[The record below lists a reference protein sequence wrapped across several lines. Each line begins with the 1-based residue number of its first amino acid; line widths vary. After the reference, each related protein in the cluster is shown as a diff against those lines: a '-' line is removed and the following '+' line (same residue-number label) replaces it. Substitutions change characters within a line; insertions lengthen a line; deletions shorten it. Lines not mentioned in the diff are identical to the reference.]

1 MSFLADENF
10 PRPAVEALRQ
20 AGLDVEWIAEV
31 NPGAAD
37 DEVLAHCVS
46 TGRTLL
52 TFDKDF
58 GELAYH
64 RGLPS
69 ECGVVLFR
77 ILSQSPE
84 EIAALALSTIRSQ
97 PTWIGQF
104 SVVTRTRV
112 GMWPLPSQRHH
123 DPTG

>member
-1 MSFLADENF
+1 M
-10 PRPAVEALRQ
+10 
-20 AGLDVEWIAEV
+20 I
-31 NPGAAD
+31 
-37 DEVLAHCVS
+37 LAHCVS

-112 GMWPLPSQRHH
+112 RMRPLPLQRRH
-123 DPTG
+123 DPAG